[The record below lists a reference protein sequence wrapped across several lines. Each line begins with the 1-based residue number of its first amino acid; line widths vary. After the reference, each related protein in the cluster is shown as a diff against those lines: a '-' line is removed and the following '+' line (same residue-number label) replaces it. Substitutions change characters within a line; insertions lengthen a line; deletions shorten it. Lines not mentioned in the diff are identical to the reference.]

1 MFPQL
6 QILSEKWWEENS
18 HWCDCPFAL
27 PSTGSAVVGLIIY
40 LRVLLLLPY
49 FFFLLIFSSLNG
61 KWLWFIACSFWSVEV
76 KRFSRSK
83 VTCWSLH
90 WSLPYPLFSS
100 FASCLHDVAS
110 CLPECDWEKKE
121 RKKMLFWLIWAISD
135 FCFNRESWHYCFDV
149 YCLAFFFFCQW
160 ETVVLS
166 WHFFQLFTMPSP
178 YGQLYII
185 ALKKKKYVM
194 MQVLELFPF
203 NGNYR
208 WNEERDLEDPFLSY
222 CC

>member
-1 MFPQL
+1 MYCYYCH
-6 QILSEKWWEENS
+6 I
-18 HWCDCPFAL
+18 
-27 PSTGSAVVGLIIY
+27 
-40 LRVLLLLPY
+40 

-110 CLPECDWEKKE
+110 CLSECDWEKKE

-149 YCLAFFFFCQW
+149 YCLVFFFFCHW

-185 ALKKKKYVM
+185 ALKKKSMWWCKCWNCFHLTVTIDGMKNEIWKILFFPTVVKY
-194 MQVLELFPF
+194 MQLW
-203 NGNYR
+203 R
-208 WNEERDLEDPFLSY
+208 
-222 CC
+222 C